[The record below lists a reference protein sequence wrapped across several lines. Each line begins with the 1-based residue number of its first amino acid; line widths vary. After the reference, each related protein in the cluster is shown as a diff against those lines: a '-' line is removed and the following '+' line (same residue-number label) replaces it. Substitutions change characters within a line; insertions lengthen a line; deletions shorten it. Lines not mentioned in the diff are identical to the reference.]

1 MIYLDYN
8 ATTPLCDAAREAM
21 LPYLGGKFG
30 NPSSVHAAGRE
41 ARAAID
47 NARDKIAALLHAKPG
62 EIIFTGG
69 ATESCNLGVLG
80 LARSASAGGLPGVP
94 SAKPGHIISN
104 KAEHH
109 AVLHAVEHLEDR
121 EGFEVTWL
129 NVSKTGMVDLDQLAD
144 SIRPDTKLVSIMTA
158 NNETGVIQPMREI
171 SRICRERGVLLH
183 SDMVQAFG
191 KIPVIPSEVENGAA
205 GKAAT
210 WTGRPEAERTG
221 SERIK
226 PRENIETLT
235 QRDPSIPKAFG
246 TQDDLGSL
254 VDCASF
260 AAHKFYGPKGTG
272 FLFLRS
278 GLPIEP
284 LMFGGAHENQRR
296 PGTEN
301 VAGVAGM
308 AAAAEW
314 VLRNADGERQRQAQL
329 RDDFWT
335 RIAKLFPDAQQNG
348 DPAHRLA
355 NTLNASFIGVDSE
368 TMLMALDLEGVC
380 ASSGSACMV
389 GSVRASHVLLAMG
402 LPMESA
408 RSAIRFSLGRPTT
421 AEEIAG
427 AADAL
432 EQIAKR
438 TKDAREYALA

>member
-21 LPYLGGKFG
+21 LPYLNRHFG

-47 NARDKIAALLHAKPG
+47 NARDKIAAFLHAKPG
-62 EIIFTGG
+62 EIIFTSG
-69 ATESCNLGVLG
+69 ATESCNLGLLG
-80 LARSASAGGLPGVP
+80 LARSRSADGLSGVASAK
-94 SAKPGHIISN
+94 AGHIISN

-129 NVSKTGMVDLDQLAD
+129 NVSKDGMVDLDQLAD
-144 SIRPDTKLVSIMTA
+144 SIRPDTKLVSIMAA
-158 NNETGVIQPMREI
+158 NNETGVVQPMREI

-183 SDMVQAFG
+183 SDIVQAFG
-191 KIPVIPSEVENGAA
+191 KLDIDV
-205 GKAAT
+205 
-210 WTGRPEAERTG
+210 
-221 SERIK
+221 
-226 PRENIETLT
+226 
-235 QRDPSIPKAFG
+235 
-246 TQDDLGSL
+246 SL
-254 VDCASF
+254 VDAGSF

-278 GLPIEP
+278 GLPIQP

-314 VLRNADGERQRQAQL
+314 VLRDADAEGQRQAQL
-329 RDDFWT
+329 RDDFWA

-355 NTLNASFIGVDSE
+355 NTLNVSFIGVDSE

-408 RSAIRFSLGRPTT
+408 RSAIRFSLGRRTT
-421 AEEIAG
+421 AEEIAR

-432 EQIAKR
+432 EQIAQR

>member
-21 LPYLGGKFG
+21 LPYLGRYFG

-47 NARDKIAALLHAKPG
+47 NARDKLGALLQAKPG

-80 LARSASAGGLPGVP
+80 LARSSSSRV
-94 SAKPGHIISN
+94 GHIISN

-109 AVLHAVEHLEDR
+109 AVLHPLEHLEQH

-129 NVSKTGMVDLDQLAD
+129 NVSEGGMVDLDQLSD
-144 SIRPDTKLVSIMTA
+144 SIRPDTRLVTIMTA

-171 SRICRERGVLLH
+171 SRICRDRGVLLH

-191 KIPVIPSEVENGAA
+191 KMDVDV
-205 GKAAT
+205 
-210 WTGRPEAERTG
+210 
-221 SERIK
+221 
-226 PRENIETLT
+226 
-235 QRDPSIPKAFG
+235 
-246 TQDDLGSL
+246 SL
-254 VDCASF
+254 VDVASF

-272 FLFLRS
+272 FLCLRA
-278 GLPIEP
+278 GLPIQP
-284 LMFGGAHENQRR
+284 IMFGGAHENQRR

-301 VAGVAGM
+301 VAGIAGM

-314 VLRNADGERQRQAQL
+314 IL
-329 RDDFWT
+329 RDRETEQERRAELRDQLW
-335 RIAKLFPDAQQNG
+335 RSVADVFPDARQNG

-355 NTLNASFIGVDSE
+355 NTLNTSFIGVDSE
-368 TMLMALDLEGVC
+368 TMLMALDLEGIC

-402 LPMESA
+402 LPMERA
-408 RSAIRFSLGRPTT
+408 RSAIRLSLGKWTT
-421 AEEIAG
+421 AEEIAATG
-427 AADAL
+427 DAL
-432 EQIAKR
+432 DRIAKR